1 MDAPQ
6 MEIERLKE
14 LLMVHSIQVEALTR
28 LLMEKG
34 GIRQDEFFR
43 KLRKVQAEYQNGP
56 GCRVEKIISGGQTG
70 ADQAALDAAI
80 ELGIPHGGSIPLGRK
95 TEAGRL
101 SDKYQLQELDTSSY
115 PKRTE
120 QNVTDSD
127 GTLIMSHG
135 ALDSGSEYTS
145 EMAEKHG
152 KPWVHVDTKT
162 MSDGTAMVLIQ
173 SWIDRNEIKVLNVA
187 GPRASKDP
195 QIYSMA
201 RRILKLTFQG
211 HRKTE
216 QGGPRWT
223 GSGSSNKE

>member
-1 MDAPQ
+1 MEAPQ
-6 MEIERLKE
+6 MELERLKE
-14 LLMVHSIQVEALTR
+14 LLKVHSIQVEALTR

-34 GIRQDEFFR
+34 VIPQDEFFG
-43 KLRKVQAEYQNGP
+43 KLRKVQTEYQDHHGR
-56 GCRVEKIISGGQTG
+56 RVEKIISGGQTG

-80 ELGIPHGGSIPLGRK
+80 ELGLPHGGSIPLGRK

-120 QNVTDSD
+120 QNVIDSD

-135 ALDSGSEYTS
+135 ALDSGSEYTR

-162 MSDGTAMVLIQ
+162 MSDGAAMVLIQ

-187 GPRASKDP
+187 GPRASRDP
-195 QIYSMA
+195 QVYTIA
-201 RRILKLTFQG
+201 RRILKITFQG
-211 HRKTE
+211 HRKT
-216 QGGPRWT
+216 QQIGP
-223 GSGSSNKE
+223 K

>member
-6 MEIERLKE
+6 MELDRLKE
-14 LLMVHSIQVEALTR
+14 LLKVHSIQVEALTR
-28 LLMEKG
+28 LLMEKEF
-34 GIRQDEFFR
+34 ISQDEFFR
-43 KLRKVQAEYQNGP
+43 ELRKVQTEYQDHP
-56 GCRVEKIISGGQTG
+56 GLHVEKIISGGQTG

-101 SDKYQLQELDTSSY
+101 ADKYQLRELDTSSY

-120 QNVTDSD
+120 QNVIDSD
-127 GTLIMSHG
+127 GTLIMSYG
-135 ALDSGSEYTS
+135 ALDSGSEYTK

-162 MSDGTAMVLIQ
+162 MSDGSAMVLIQ

-187 GPRASKDP
+187 GPRASRDP
-195 QIYSMA
+195 RIYSIA
-201 RRILKLTFQG
+201 RRILKIAFQG

-216 QGGPRWT
+216 KSGP
-223 GSGSSNKE
+223 K

>member
-1 MDAPQ
+1 MDATK
-6 MEIERLKE
+6 MELERLKE
-14 LLMVHSIQVEALTR
+14 LLRVHSILVEALTR

-43 KLRKVQAEYQNGP
+43 RLRTVQAEYQDGP

-101 SDKYQLQELDTSSY
+101 PDKYQLQELDTSSY

-120 QNVTDSD
+120 QNVIDSE
-127 GTLIMSHG
+127 GTLIISHG
-135 ALDSGSEYTS
+135 ALDSGSEYTM
-145 EMAEKHG
+145 EMAEKHS

-162 MSDGTAMVLIQ
+162 MSDGVAMVLIQ

-187 GPRASKDP
+187 GPRASRDP
-195 QIYSMA
+195 QVYSMA
-201 RRILKLTFQG
+201 RRILKLTLQG

-216 QGGPRWT
+216 QGGP
-223 GSGSSNKE
+223 K